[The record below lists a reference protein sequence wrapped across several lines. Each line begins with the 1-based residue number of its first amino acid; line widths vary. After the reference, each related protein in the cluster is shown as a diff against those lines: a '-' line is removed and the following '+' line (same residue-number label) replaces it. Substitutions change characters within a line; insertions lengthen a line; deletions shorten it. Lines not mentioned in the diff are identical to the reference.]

1 MLLVAGLTSVAVGG
15 CGAANNSG
23 GPSTLP
29 TLPAS
34 SLATT
39 VPPITVSTFPTTS
52 PPLTAPRGGPATVAP
67 SPSLATVAP
76 AVTPTAPPAGT
87 STSFPSGGPAHYAD
101 EPPTG
106 ALQIGVHGVRTQ
118 ALQTQLVTL
127 GYGIAAD
134 GYFGRGTE
142 AAVRAFQQTQGL
154 PADGVASVDTQA
166 RLAVLAPG

>member
-1 MLLVAGLTSVAVGG
+1 MLLLAGLAAAAGG
-15 CGAANNSG
+15 CGAANNGG
-23 GPSTLP
+23 GPTTLP

-52 PPLTAPRGGPATVAP
+52 PPLTAPRGGPSTLAPAPAPATVAP
-67 SPSLATVAP
+67 TL
-76 AVTPTAPPAGT
+76 TPTAPPAAT
-87 STSFPSGGPAHYAD
+87 STSFPSGGPADYAD

-106 ALQIGVHGVRTQ
+106 PLQLGVHGARVQ
-118 ALQTQLVTL
+118 ALQAQLVTL
-127 GYGIAAD
+127 GYGINAD

-166 RLAVLAPG
+166 RLAQAVAGR